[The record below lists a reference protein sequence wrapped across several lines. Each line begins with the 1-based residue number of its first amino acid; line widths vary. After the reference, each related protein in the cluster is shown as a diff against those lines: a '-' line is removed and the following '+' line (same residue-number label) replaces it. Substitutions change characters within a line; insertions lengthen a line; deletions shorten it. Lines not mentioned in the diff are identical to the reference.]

1 MIITIVNVSAPESRG
16 TYQFVEVVYKDD
28 QGRVNNRKVMSFG
41 KTAQTF
47 KDIQGYSS
55 GDQVEVQTVR
65 ETGKDGQPYNNWVA
79 VGPVGSLGTAPA
91 QEASAPRP
99 AANDAP
105 AARSGGNYETS
116 EERAKKQVYI
126 VRQSSIS
133 AAIGLL
139 SNGAKVP
146 PNIDAVLNAAKQFEN
161 YVFGLEEAK
170 PTVKEERAEFDDF
183 EDDIPL

>member
-55 GDQVEVQTVR
+55 GEQVEVQTVR

-91 QEASAPRP
+91 QEASPRP
-99 AANDAP
+99 AANAAP
-105 AARSGGNYETS
+105 AARSGGNFETP

-126 VRQSSIS
+126 VRQSSIG
-133 AAIGLL
+133 AAINLL

-161 YVFGLEEAK
+161 YVFGLDV
-170 PTVKEERAEFDDF
+170 PTSTVKDEVAEFDDF

>member
-55 GDQVEVQTVR
+55 GEQVEVQTVR

-79 VGPVGSLGTAPA
+79 VGPVGSLGASTP
-91 QEASAPRP
+91 QEASPRP
-99 AANDAP
+99 AANAAP
-105 AARSGGNYETS
+105 AARSGSTYETP

-133 AAIGLL
+133 AAIGTLAI
-139 SNGAKVP
+139 GGKPTPDAKVV
-146 PNIDAVLNAAKQFEN
+146 IDLAKKYEA
-161 YVFGLEEAK
+161 YVFGLDVANETKQDLA
-170 PTVKEERAEFDDF
+170 AEFDDF

>member
-55 GDQVEVQTVR
+55 GEQVEVQTVR

-79 VGPVGSLGTAPA
+79 VGPVGSLGTAPVS
-91 QEASAPRP
+91 QEARP
-99 AANDAP
+99 AANAAP
-105 AARSGGNYETS
+105 AAKGGGNYETA
-116 EERAKKQVYI
+116 EERAKRQILI
-126 VRQSSIS
+126 VRQSSLS
-133 AAIGLL
+133 TAVGTLAIGGKP
-139 SNGAKVP
+139 SPDAKTV
-146 PNIDAVLNAAKQFEN
+146 IDLAKQYEA
-161 YVFGLEEAK
+161 YVLGLDTTA
-170 PTVKEERAEFDDF
+170 PTIKDEVVEFDDF
-183 EDDIPL
+183 DDDIPL

>member
-55 GDQVEVQTVR
+55 GEQVEVQTVR

-79 VGPVGSLGTAPA
+79 VGPVGSLGTAQA
-91 QEASAPRP
+91 QEARP
-99 AANDAP
+99 AANAAP
-105 AARSGGNYETS
+105 AAKGGSNFETA
-116 EERAKKQVYI
+116 EERAKRQILI
-126 VRQSSIS
+126 VRQSSLS
-133 AAIGLL
+133 TAVGTLAIGGKP
-139 SNGAKVP
+139 SPDAK
-146 PNIDAVLNAAKQFEN
+146 AVIELAKQYEA
-161 YVFGLEEAK
+161 YVLGLDT
-170 PTVKEERAEFDDF
+170 TVSSIKAEVAEFDDF
-183 EDDIPL
+183 DDDIPL